1 MKSIFKICLA
11 APFGWNITTVML
23 AVGQHSELSN

>member
-1 MKSIFKICLA
+1 M
-11 APFGWNITTVML
+11 NITTVML